1 MKEKTIV
8 EKVKTMLKTGLID
21 KNRKDEIHKLTYAA
35 KKARNFVSHDI
46 KIYIDPN
53 DALILLANAIKF
65 TEIYEKFLKFK
76 ENKGN

>member
-1 MKEKTIV
+1 MKEKTID

-35 KKARNFVSHDI
+35 KKARNFVS
-46 KIYIDPN
+46 IDPN

-76 ENKGN
+76 ENTGN